1 MYEAFSHIPEGI
13 IYGIVRE
20 IKKDRIL
27 IGAGGEDKYYDLETV
42 ATGISQGDYV
52 RLYVKDGKV
61 FFIEK
66 LSKEEYESFKTILD
80 KLSKI

>member
-1 MYEAFSHIPEGI
+1 MYESFSHIPEGI
-13 IYGIVRE
+13 IYGMVKE

-27 IGAGGEDKYYDLETV
+27 IEAGGEEKYYDLETV
-42 ATGISQGDYV
+42 ATGISQGDYIRVYV
-52 RLYVKDGKV
+52 RDGRV

-66 LSKEEYESFKTILD
+66 LDKKEYESFKAILD